1 MCSSVSLCNPAY
13 SLSFV
18 VCLSQRCSR
27 YTAPPTVSRSLP
39 GPTGHRALTA
49 GSCREHLFGS
59 LFWGSGCS
67 PQGTRAGALFHLL
80 RPKSGGSHPP
90 RSPSTGSPWLSGGK
104 GWLKSCILSVS
115 GKRKQF
121 GARRERP
128 GSCCPLAGSPGSS
141 TSVME
146 ATEKRKTAG
155 LWGWE
160 QEGGLL
166 VMND

>member
-1 MCSSVSLCNPAY
+1 MGGRGGVGGE
-13 SLSFV
+13 
-18 VCLSQRCSR
+18 RCSR
-27 YTAPPTVSRSLP
+27 YTPRHSEPFSAWS
-39 GPTGHRALTA
+39 HRAQSTVQLGDTFLTA
-49 GSCREHLFGS
+49 GSCRKHLFGS

-67 PQGTRAGALFHLL
+67 PQGTRAGAPFHLL
-80 RPKSGGSHPP
+80 GPKSGGSHPP

-104 GWLKSCILSVS
+104 GWLNSCILSVS

-146 ATEKRKTAG
+146 ATEKGKTAS
-155 LWGWE
+155 LWGRE